1 MERYYLHRHIVIII
15 QVITGGFELALAC
28 DILLGDST
36 TQFSDTHV
44 KFGLAPCWGLS
55 QNLSRRIG
63 PGRAKLVSFTAQP
76 IRADKAYEWGLLDEL
91 IMNKNDP
98 TTVSDPV
105 LQRAMELAEAI
116 SSNNALMVRRY
127 KRAIVE
133 GAQINYSNGLQRERE
148 LGLAHYMEIVGDGMT
163 FESAKEYIIAD
174 HSHQEDGQQRRSPS
188 VSQSKL

>member
-1 MERYYLHRHIVIII
+1 M
-15 QVITGGFELALAC
+15 
-28 DILLGDST
+28 
-36 TQFSDTHV
+36 

-76 IRADKAYEWGLLDEL
+76 ILADKAYEWGLLDEL
-91 IMNKNDP
+91 VMNKNDP
-98 TTVSDPV
+98 TTTTDPV

-133 GAQINYSNGLQRERE
+133 GAHVNYFNGLQRERE

-174 HSHQEDGQQRRSPS
+174 HSHQEDGQRQRPSAS

>member
-1 MERYYLHRHIVIII
+1 M
-15 QVITGGFELALAC
+15 
-28 DILLGDST
+28 
-36 TQFSDTHV
+36 

-63 PGRAKLVSFTAQP
+63 PGHAKLVSFTAQP

-91 IMNKNDP
+91 VMNKNDP
-98 TTVSDPV
+98 TT
-105 LQRAMELAEAI
+105 AMELAEAI

-148 LGLAHYMEIVGDGMT
+148 LGLAHYMEFVGDGMT

>member
-1 MERYYLHRHIVIII
+1 M
-15 QVITGGFELALAC
+15 
-28 DILLGDST
+28 
-36 TQFSDTHV
+36 

-76 IRADKAYEWGLLDEL
+76 ILADKAYEWGLLDEL
-91 IMNKNDP
+91 VMNKNDP
-98 TTVSDPV
+98 TTTTDPV

-133 GAQINYSNGLQRERE
+133 GAHVNYSNGLQRERE